1 MILAQKRHYLIF
13 GALLLTLIA
22 AAFAPDRE
30 VQVIGVARERAGAP
44 VSAATSGGRVE
55 AKDDTL
61 LNLNSRR
68 LSEEGIELFKVPP
81 PSPPMAAMVA
91 MAAPTMPPLPFK
103 FLGKMT
109 LGKADSVM
117 LAEKNNTL
125 IAAPGETLMDTWRM
139 DSIDAET
146 LSFTYLP
153 LATTAVLKIGSAN

>member
-1 MILAQKRHYLIF
+1 MSPTRKHRYLIF
-13 GALLLTLIA
+13 GALLFTLIA

-30 VQVIGVARERAGAP
+30 ASVVGVARERAGATMP
-44 VSAATSGGRVE
+44 ATASGGRVE
-55 AKDDTL
+55 AKDDRL

-68 LSEEGIELFKVPP
+68 LSAEGIELFNVPP
-81 PSPPMAAMVA
+81 PPPPTAAMVV

-139 DSIDAET
+139 DSVDAET